1 LLTRSVTIEQKRVEV
16 AMSKKVVF
24 SIFLILAGV
33 IGGLLILFSYG
44 RSGGNIALTLGFL
57 SVAIFFIMTGSVLI
71 FSRLLDRTVNPLV
84 EEIHKDIEDD
94 LRDIKERRFTNT
106 HAMIIIIGA
115 AVILFSFFVFRFHKV
130 EAMWGPIPVVV
141 PTFMCMAALA
151 WFLPR
156 TYWFREWTD
165 YTPMWIF
172 LIPTCGF
179 ILSVWLGL
187 ANTENMGVLRAS
199 YTEPVSYN
207 TNPNEGNIFLTT
219 GDVTDFGF
227 SGLSDCDDDVC
238 GVILLVIGL
247 VILTL
252 VLVIGSA
259 YIPHFWL
266 LSGSILVGIMLLIAI
281 HDLRIRRMP
290 KEAPISG

>member
-1 LLTRSVTIEQKRVEV
+1 
-16 AMSKKVVF
+16 MSKKVIF

-33 IGGLLILFSYG
+33 ISGLLILFSYG
-44 RSGGNIALTLGFL
+44 RSGGNPALTFGFL
-57 SVAIFFIMTGSVLI
+57 SVAILGIMTGTVLI

-94 LRDIKERRFTNT
+94 ITDLKERRFTNT
-106 HAMIIIIGA
+106 HAMIFIIGA

-130 EAMWGPIPVVV
+130 EAMWGPIPVVI
-141 PTFMCMAALA
+141 PTFICMAALA

-156 TYWFREWTD
+156 TAWFRAWSD
-165 YTPMWIF
+165 YTPMWVF

-179 ILSVWLGL
+179 ILTLWLGL
-187 ANTENMGVLRAS
+187 SKTENIEVLRAS
-199 YTEPVSYN
+199 YTQPVSYN
-207 TNPNEGNIFLTT
+207 TNPNIGNIFLVT
-219 GDVTDFGF
+219 GDAADFGF
-227 SGLSDCDDDVC
+227 SWLSDCDDDVC
-238 GVILLVIGL
+238 GVILMVIGL

-290 KEAPISG
+290 KEPPIPG

>member
-1 LLTRSVTIEQKRVEV
+1 
-16 AMSKKVVF
+16 MSKKVIF

-33 IGGLLILFSYG
+33 ISGLLILFSYG
-44 RSGGNIALTLGFL
+44 RSGGNPALTFGFL
-57 SVAIFFIMTGSVLI
+57 SVAILGIMTGTVLI

-94 LRDIKERRFTNT
+94 IRDLKERRFTNT
-106 HAMIIIIGA
+106 HGMIFIIGA

-130 EAMWGPIPVVV
+130 EAMWGPIPVVI
-141 PTFMCMAALA
+141 PTFICMAALA

-156 TYWFREWTD
+156 SYWFREWTD

-172 LIPTCGF
+172 LIPTFGF

-187 ANTENMGVLRAS
+187 ANTENMEVLRAS
-199 YTEPVSYN
+199 SIESVSYN
-207 TNPNEGNIFLTT
+207 TTRDMGNVFLST

-227 SGLSDCDDDVC
+227 SGLSGCDDDVC

-281 HDLRIRRMP
+281 HDLRIRRKP
-290 KEAPISG
+290 REVPAPG

>member
-1 LLTRSVTIEQKRVEV
+1 LKQERVEV

-33 IGGLLILFSYG
+33 IAGLLILFSYG
-44 RSGGNIALTLGFL
+44 RSGGNTALTLGFL
-57 SVAIFFIMTGSVLI
+57 SVAIFFIITGTVLI
-71 FSRLLDRTVNPLV
+71 FSQLLDRTINPLV
-84 EEIHKDIEDD
+84 DEIQKDIEDD
-94 LRDIKERRFTNT
+94 IQDLKERRFTNT

-115 AVILFSFFVFRFHKV
+115 AVMLFSFFVFRFHKV
-130 EAMWGPIPVVV
+130 EAMWGPIPVVI

-156 TYWFREWTD
+156 TTWFRDWSD

-187 ANTENMGVLRAS
+187 ARTENIEVLRAS
-199 YTEPVSYN
+199 STQPVSYN
-207 TNPNEGNIFLTT
+207 TNPNLGNIFLAT
-219 GDVTDFGF
+219 GDATDFGF

-238 GVILLVIGL
+238 GAILLVIGL

-281 HDLRIRRMP
+281 HDLRIRRVP
-290 KEAPISG
+290 KEAPVSG

>member
-1 LLTRSVTIEQKRVEV
+1 LKQERVEV

-33 IGGLLILFSYG
+33 IAGLLILFSYG
-44 RSGGNIALTLGFL
+44 RSGGNTALTLGFL
-57 SVAIFFIMTGSVLI
+57 SVAIFFIITGTVLI
-71 FSRLLDRTVNPLV
+71 FSRLLDRTINPLV
-84 EEIHKDIEDD
+84 DEIQKDIEDD
-94 LRDIKERRFTNT
+94 IQDLKERRFTNT

-115 AVILFSFFVFRFHKV
+115 AVMLFSFFVFRFHKV
-130 EAMWGPIPVVV
+130 EAMWGPIPVVI

-156 TYWFREWTD
+156 TTWFRDWSD

-187 ANTENMGVLRAS
+187 ARTENVEVLRAS
-199 YTEPVSYN
+199 STQPVSYN
-207 TNPNEGNIFLTT
+207 TNPNLGNIFLAT
-219 GDVTDFGF
+219 GDATDFGF

-238 GVILLVIGL
+238 GAILLVIGL

-281 HDLRIRRMP
+281 HDLRIRRVP
-290 KEAPISG
+290 KEAPVSG

>member
-1 LLTRSVTIEQKRVEV
+1 LKQERVEV

-33 IGGLLILFSYG
+33 IAGLLILFSYG
-44 RSGGNIALTLGFL
+44 RSGGNTALTLGFL
-57 SVAIFFIMTGSVLI
+57 SVAIFFIITGTVLI
-71 FSRLLDRTVNPLV
+71 FSRLLDRTINPLV
-84 EEIHKDIEDD
+84 DEIQKDIEDD
-94 LRDIKERRFTNT
+94 IQDLKERRFTNT

-115 AVILFSFFVFRFHKV
+115 AVMLFSFFVFRFHKV
-130 EAMWGPIPVVV
+130 EAMWGPIPVVI

-156 TYWFREWTD
+156 TTWFRDWSD

-187 ANTENMGVLRAS
+187 ARTENLEVLRANS
-199 YTEPVSYN
+199 TQPVSYN
-207 TNPNEGNIFLTT
+207 TNPNLGNIFLAT
-219 GDVTDFGF
+219 GDATDFGF
-227 SGLSDCDDDVC
+227 SWLSDCDDDVC
-238 GVILLVIGL
+238 GAILLVIGL

-281 HDLRIRRMP
+281 HDLRIRRVP
-290 KEAPISG
+290 KEAPVSG

>member
-1 LLTRSVTIEQKRVEV
+1 
-16 AMSKKVVF
+16 MSKKVVF

-33 IGGLLILFSYG
+33 MGGLLILFSYG
-44 RSGGNIALTLGFL
+44 RSGGNIGLTLGFL
-57 SVAIFFIMTGSVLI
+57 SVAIFFIMTGTVLI

-94 LRDIKERRFTNT
+94 LRDLKERRFTNT
-106 HAMIIIIGA
+106 HAMMLIIGA

-130 EAMWGPIPVVV
+130 EAMWGPIPVVI
-141 PTFMCMAALA
+141 PTFICMAALA

-156 TYWFREWTD
+156 TEWFRDWSD
-165 YTPMWIF
+165 YTPMWVF

-179 ILSVWLGL
+179 VLSVWLGL
-187 ANTENMGVLRAS
+187 ANTENMAVLRAT

-207 TNPNEGNIFLTT
+207 SNPNVGNIFLAT
-219 GDVTDFGF
+219 GDISDFGL
-227 SGLSDCDDDVC
+227 SGLPDCDDDVC

-259 YIPHFWL
+259 FIPHFWL

-281 HDLRIRRMP
+281 HDLRIRRIP
-290 KEAPISG
+290 KETPVSG

>member
-1 LLTRSVTIEQKRVEV
+1 LKQERVEV

-33 IGGLLILFSYG
+33 IAGLLILFSYG
-44 RSGGNIALTLGFL
+44 RSGGNTALTLGFL
-57 SVAIFFIMTGSVLI
+57 SVAIFFIITGTVLI
-71 FSRLLDRTVNPLV
+71 FSRLLDRTINPLV
-84 EEIHKDIEDD
+84 DEIQKDIEDD
-94 LRDIKERRFTNT
+94 IQDLRERRFTNT

-115 AVILFSFFVFRFHKV
+115 AVMLFSFFVFRFHKV
-130 EAMWGPIPVVV
+130 EAMWGPIPVVI

-156 TYWFREWTD
+156 TTWFRDWSD

-187 ANTENMGVLRAS
+187 ARTENIEVLRAS
-199 YTEPVSYN
+199 STQPVSYN
-207 TNPNEGNIFLTT
+207 TNPNLGNIFLAT
-219 GDVTDFGF
+219 GDATDFGF

-238 GVILLVIGL
+238 GAILLVIGL

-281 HDLRIRRMP
+281 HDLRIRRVP
-290 KEAPISG
+290 KEAPVSG

>member
-1 LLTRSVTIEQKRVEV
+1 LKQERVEV

-33 IGGLLILFSYG
+33 IAGLLILFSYG
-44 RSGGNIALTLGFL
+44 RSGGNTALTLGFL
-57 SVAIFFIMTGSVLI
+57 SVAIFFIITGTVLI
-71 FSRLLDRTVNPLV
+71 FSRLLDRTINPLV
-84 EEIHKDIEDD
+84 DEIQKDIEDD
-94 LRDIKERRFTNT
+94 IQDLKERRFTNT

-115 AVILFSFFVFRFHKV
+115 AVMLFSFFVFRFHKV
-130 EAMWGPIPVVV
+130 EAMWGPIPVVI

-156 TYWFREWTD
+156 TTWFRDWSD

-187 ANTENMGVLRAS
+187 ARTENLEVLRAS
-199 YTEPVSYN
+199 STQPVSYN
-207 TNPNEGNIFLTT
+207 TNPNLGNIFLAT
-219 GDVTDFGF
+219 GDATDFGF

-238 GVILLVIGL
+238 GAILLVIGL

-281 HDLRIRRMP
+281 HDLRIRRVP
-290 KEAPISG
+290 KEAPVSG

>member
-1 LLTRSVTIEQKRVEV
+1 
-16 AMSKKVVF
+16 MSKKVVF

-44 RSGGNIALTLGFL
+44 RSGGNTALTLGFL

-94 LRDIKERRFTNT
+94 LRDLKERRFTKT
-106 HAMIIIIGA
+106 HAMIVIIGA
-115 AVILFSFFVFRFHKV
+115 AVILFSFFVFRFHKI
-130 EAMWGPIPVVV
+130 EAMWGPIPVII
-141 PTFMCMAALA
+141 PTFICMAALA

-156 TYWFREWTD
+156 TYWFREWSD
-165 YTPMWIF
+165 YTPMWVF
-172 LIPTCGF
+172 LIPTCSF

-187 ANTENMGVLRAS
+187 AKTENMEVLRAS

-207 TNPNEGNIFLTT
+207 TKPNAGNIFLTT

-238 GVILLVIGL
+238 GVILLVVGL
-247 VILTL
+247 IILTL

-266 LSGSILVGIMLLIAI
+266 LSGALLVGIMLLIAI
-281 HDLRIRRMP
+281 HDLRIRRIP
-290 KEAPISG
+290 KEAPVSD

>member
-1 LLTRSVTIEQKRVEV
+1 LKQERVEV

-24 SIFLILAGV
+24 SIILILAGV
-33 IGGLLILFSYG
+33 IAGLLILFSYG
-44 RSGGNIALTLGFL
+44 RSGGNTALTLGFL
-57 SVAIFFIMTGSVLI
+57 SVAIFFIITGTVLI
-71 FSRLLDRTVNPLV
+71 FSRLLDRTINPLV
-84 EEIHKDIEDD
+84 DEIQKDIEDD
-94 LRDIKERRFTNT
+94 IQDLKERRFTNT

-115 AVILFSFFVFRFHKV
+115 AVMLFSFFVFRFHKV
-130 EAMWGPIPVVV
+130 EAMWGPIPVVI

-156 TYWFREWTD
+156 TTWFRDWSD

-187 ANTENMGVLRAS
+187 ARTENLEVLRANS
-199 YTEPVSYN
+199 TQPVSYN
-207 TNPNEGNIFLTT
+207 TNPNLGNIFLAT
-219 GDVTDFGF
+219 GDATDFGF

-238 GVILLVIGL
+238 GAILLVIGL

-281 HDLRIRRMP
+281 HDLRIRRVP
-290 KEAPISG
+290 KEAPVSG

>member
-1 LLTRSVTIEQKRVEV
+1 LKQERVEV

-33 IGGLLILFSYG
+33 IAGLLILFSYG
-44 RSGGNIALTLGFL
+44 RSGGNTALTLGFL
-57 SVAIFFIMTGSVLI
+57 SVAIFFIITGTVLI
-71 FSRLLDRTVNPLV
+71 FSRLLDRTINPLV
-84 EEIHKDIEDD
+84 DEIQKDIEDD
-94 LRDIKERRFTNT
+94 IQDLKERRFTNT

-115 AVILFSFFVFRFHKV
+115 AVMLFSFFVFRFHKV
-130 EAMWGPIPVVV
+130 EAMWGPIPVVI

-156 TYWFREWTD
+156 TTWFRDWSD

-187 ANTENMGVLRAS
+187 ARTENIEVLRAS
-199 YTEPVSYN
+199 STQPVSYN
-207 TNPNEGNIFLTT
+207 TNPNLGNIFLAT
-219 GDVTDFGF
+219 GDATDFGF

-238 GVILLVIGL
+238 GAILLVIGL

-281 HDLRIRRMP
+281 HDLRIRRVP
-290 KEAPISG
+290 KEAPVSG

>member
-1 LLTRSVTIEQKRVEV
+1 
-16 AMSKKVVF
+16 MSKKVVF

-33 IGGLLILFSYG
+33 IAGLLILFSYG
-44 RSGGNIALTLGFL
+44 RSGGNTALTLGFL

-94 LRDIKERRFTNT
+94 IRDLKERRFSKT
-106 HAMIIIIGA
+106 HAMIVIIGA

-130 EAMWGPIPVVV
+130 EAMWGPIPVVI
-141 PTFMCMAALA
+141 PTFICMAALA

-156 TYWFREWTD
+156 TAWFREWSD

-187 ANTENMGVLRAS
+187 VKTENMEVLRTT

-207 TNPNEGNIFLTT
+207 TNPNIGNIFLTT

-281 HDLRIRRMP
+281 HDLRIRRIP
-290 KEAPISG
+290 KEAPVSG

>member
-290 KEAPISG
+290 KETPISG